1 MEQSNVPP
9 VTEQLGSIPLFAGL
23 DRETLALLAAGS
35 VRRRYDAGATVF
47 REGDSPDGLYVLES
61 GWVRAVK
68 MSPQG
73 REQVLQFIGPGET
86 FNTVAMFSRQ
96 NPATAMALEES
107 VVRVVSLATIERLL
121 AERPQFARRI
131 LENMA
136 DRLVYLVGL
145 VADLSLRP
153 VMARLAGLIL
163 DQAQGAVLP
172 RPKWFTFAELAA
184 RLGTVPDVIQRA
196 MGALQSEGAIEV
208 SRREIRVLDDGK
220 LKELAEG

>member
-1 MEQSNVPP
+1 MESPHAP
-9 VTEQLGSIPLFAGL
+9 GMAEQLGAAPLFQGL
-23 DRETLALLAAGS
+23 DSETLALLASGS
-35 VRRRYDAGATVF
+35 TRRRYTAGATVF
-47 REGDSPDGLYVLES
+47 KEGDTPDGLYVVES

-73 REQVLQFIGPGET
+73 REQVLQFIGPGEP
-86 FNTVAMFSRQ
+86 FNTVALFSRS

-136 DRLVYLVGL
+136 DRLIYLVGL

-153 VMARLAGLIL
+153 VMGRLARLIV
-163 DQAQGAVLP
+163 DQAQDGVLA

-196 MGALQSEGAIEV
+196 MGALQAEGAIDV
-208 SRREIRVLDDGK
+208 NRREIRVLDEEK
-220 LKELAEG
+220 LRELAEG